1 MSDKTLNIKGTLMSL
16 STPVVMGILNV
27 TPDSFYAGSRK
38 QTEADIE
45 ERIQAILSEGGQII
59 DIGGYSSRPDA
70 EEVSPEEEMERL
82 AFALKILNAH
92 YPEAVVSVD
101 TFRADVARKCVAWHM
116 YDMGPYEG
124 GPNATTI
131 TFTPGEGAVLE
142 GGVEQLTRPERH
154 YDKTFGMEI
163 GTFARKAQFAQS
175 VKLSAPQA
183 TVKAE
188 LAWMI
193 CNDTSCLPPDD
204 TELTI
209 TLPAAKFFS
218 NEH

>member
-1 MSDKTLNIKGTLMSL
+1 VQHLDG
-16 STPVVMGILNV
+16 
-27 TPDSFYAGSRK
+27 
-38 QTEADIE
+38 QTYRIVLEASIP
-45 ERIQAILSEGGQII
+45 A
-59 DIGGYSSRPDA
+59 P
-70 EEVSPEEEMERL
+70 
-82 AFALKILNAH
+82 
-92 YPEAVVSVD
+92 
-101 TFRADVARKCVAWHM
+101 WHM

-175 VKLSAPQA
+175 VKLTAPQA

-188 LAWMI
+188 LAWMM
-193 CNDTSCLPPDD
+193 CNDINCLPPDD

-209 TLPAAKFFS
+209 TLPAGATPAVPARGNS
-218 NEH
+218 GQGERRGTGNRPCGRNRSRTEGRRRRRASGGGGAWRQSVIRMIAAMGSV